1 MRHLDNHAGG
11 DEPLKRS
18 SQEARC
24 GSESSGFRG
33 DPLVMAPLMEML
45 RDCGWGPLPF
55 RASEA
60 LMMCFG
66 HWSR

>member
-45 RDCGWGPLPF
+45 RDCG
-55 RASEA
+55 
-60 LMMCFG
+60 
-66 HWSR
+66 